1 MNTMKVPGFTA
12 DASLYKAIEHYRQRS
27 VSAAPGFG
35 VQASL
40 RIGGHS
46 LNATC
51 GNCTCDPGQCCAATA
66 SGCNCTNCGG
76 GGGGSGSG
84 GGVLTAGLLS

>member
-1 MNTMKVPGFTA
+1 MNMPGFTA
-12 DASLYKAIEHYRQRS
+12 DASLDKASEHYPQRS
-27 VSAAPGFG
+27 ASAAVTFG
-35 VQASL
+35 VQAAL
-40 RIGGHS
+40 RIGGNS

-76 GGGGSGSG
+76 TGGGTGGGGT
-84 GGVLTAGLLS
+84 VLTLG